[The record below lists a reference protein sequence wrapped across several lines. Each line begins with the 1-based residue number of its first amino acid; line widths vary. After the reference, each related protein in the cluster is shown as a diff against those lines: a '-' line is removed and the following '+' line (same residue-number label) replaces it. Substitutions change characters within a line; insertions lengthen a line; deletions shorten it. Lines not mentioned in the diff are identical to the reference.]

1 MGQTVNILS
10 NYTRET
16 VMGEIKAIKAV
27 NGGNRKWERT
37 RKIVIRK
44 EEKFEGRKRR
54 KVRKRTSK
62 LVMLQRENTKVG
74 KR

>member
-16 VMGEIKAIKAV
+16 VMREIKAIKAV

-37 RKIVIRK
+37 RKIVIRE
-44 EEKFEGRKRR
+44 EEKFEG
-54 KVRKRTSK
+54 
-62 LVMLQRENTKVG
+62 
-74 KR
+74 